1 MININ
6 NLVPHTEHGKI
17 TINNNKTSNITVTIF
32 IEQLLSARHVLSA
45 SHV

>member
-1 MININ
+1 MISIN
-6 NLVPHTEHGKI
+6 NLVPHIEHGKI